1 MYILGIFKTTSK
13 KVGLLAAIGLLVM
26 GWGSFSAADAKEQSI
41 PRREKVVYEDLS
53 SYFDGYDGTFVLY
66 DLKKRTYTVYN
77 KEKSEKR
84 VSPNSTFKIPH
95 ALVGLQTGVLQDA
108 DTVLRWD
115 GTEYPFPEWNR
126 DQTLTEAI
134 QNSTIW
140 YFQEVAQRVGPV
152 REKRYLQVFRYG
164 NRDLSGGLTNFWL
177 QSSLKISP
185 KEQVDFLRR
194 FYTYHLPVS
203 KRNID
208 IVKEILVLE
217 EKNGALLSGKTGTGW
232 KDAELNGI
240 PINGYFVGYVEKDG
254 NAYFFATN
262 IEAEDHATG
271 GNAKAIT
278 LQILRDKKLFD
289 GE

>member
-1 MYILGIFKTTSK
+1 MGIFKTTSK

-66 DLKKRTYTVYN
+66 DLKKRTYTGYN

-152 REKRYLQVFRYG
+152 REKRYLQAFRYG

>member
-1 MYILGIFKTTSK
+1 MGIFKTTSK

-254 NAYFFATN
+254 NAYFFVTN

>member
-1 MYILGIFKTTSK
+1 MGIFKTTSK

-84 VSPNSTFKIPH
+84 VSPNSTFKSPH

>member
-1 MYILGIFKTTSK
+1 MKRLKTISK
-13 KVGLLAAIGLLVM
+13 KVGLLAVIGLLVM
-26 GWGSFSAADAKEQSI
+26 SWQGSFSVADAGEQRTA
-41 PRREKVVYEDLS
+41 PHRERRVYEDLS
-53 SYFDGYDGTFVLY
+53 SYFTGYDGSFVLY
-66 DLKKRTYTVYN
+66 DLKKRTYTIYN

-95 ALVGLQTGVLQDA
+95 ALIGLQTGVLQDA

-115 GTEYPFPEWNR
+115 GTEYPFPEWNQ

-134 QNSTIW
+134 RNSTIW
-140 YFQEVAQRVGPV
+140 YFQEVAQRVGKF
-152 REKRYLQVFRYG
+152 REKRYLHAFRYG
-164 NRDLSGGLTNFWL
+164 NRDISGGLTSFWL

-185 KEQVDFLRR
+185 REQVDFLRR

-203 KRNID
+203 KQNID

-217 EKNGALLSGKTGTGW
+217 EKNGVVLSGKTGTGW

-240 PINGYFVGYVEKDG
+240 PVNGYFVGYVEKDG
-254 NAYFFATN
+254 NTYFFAVN
-262 IEAEDHATG
+262 IEAKDHATG
-271 GNAKAIT
+271 GKAKDIA

>member
-1 MYILGIFKTTSK
+1 LGIFKTTSK

>member
-1 MYILGIFKTTSK
+1 M
-13 KVGLLAAIGLLVM
+13 LVM

>member
-1 MYILGIFKTTSK
+1 MGIFKTTSK